1 MNPWPEK
8 FRKRGRLSFDL
19 FEDLDFALC
28 CVPLDPAWLES
39 EEGVVVAH
47 PDVRSRVETGAA
59 LANQDCACENCLPVI
74 ALNAETFAVA
84 VAPVLTGSLSFFMC
98 HCSKILG

>member
-1 MNPWPEK
+1 MNPWPKK
-8 FRKRGRLSFDL
+8 FRMRWRLSFDF

-28 CVPLDPAWLES
+28 GVPLDAARLER

-47 PDVRSRVETGAA
+47 ADVRSRVETGAA
-59 LANQDCACENCLPVI
+59 LANQDCACENSLAVI
-74 ALNAETFAVA
+74 ALNSEPLAVA